1 MLARALEIEGAATPR
16 LLEAMRYST
25 LAGGK
30 RVRPVL
36 VYATGEALG
45 APLELLDAAAAAVE
59 LIHVYSLVHDDLPAM
74 DNDDLR
80 RGRPTC
86 HRAFDEAT
94 AILVG
99 DALQARAFEV
109 LANGAGERF
118 PPMRGIEMLRVLADA
133 IGTRGMA
140 GGQAIDLEAVKQVLG
155 EPELERMHRQKTGA
169 LIQASVLLGAISA
182 GSAGR
187 CRNARRSR
195 NSARRSASP
204 SRSRTTFSTSKAP
217 PPRSANAPAPTRTA
231 SSRRIRRCSAWRS
244 RATQALARR
253 DRAIAA
259 LAPVGHAFR
268 ALREFANFLVARATD
283 GFGLLSPRPACK
295 LRTQCP
301 LASKDLSRCC
311 ARSTLPADLRAQPEN
326 RLGEVCAELRDYL
339 ISSVATRGG
348 HFAAGLGTVELT
360 VALHY
365 VFDTPRRPAGVGRRP
380 PGLSAQGAHRPARPA
395 RHHQAERRARAVS
408 VARGK

>member
-1 MLARALEIEGAATPR
+1 MTPMTPPGAELARAAPTSFLTERVPLYQQRIEGVLAHALEIEGAATPR

-30 RVRPVL
+30 RVRPIL

-45 APLELLDAAAAAVE
+45 ASLEVLDSAAAAVE

-109 LANGAGERF
+109 LANGPASVPAAARL
-118 PPMRGIEMLRVLADA
+118 EMLRVLADA

-140 GGQAIDLEAVKQVLG
+140 GGQAIDLEAVKQLLG
-155 EPELERMHRQKTGA
+155 KPELERMHRQKTGA

-182 GSAGR
+182 GSQDIQERAALAEFGAEIGLAFQIQDDILDVEGTTTELGKRAGADADR
-187 CRNARRSR
+187 IKPTYPSVLGLNESR
-195 NSARRSASP
+195 DE
-204 SRSRTTFSTSKAP
+204 
-217 PPRSANAPAPTRTA
+217 
-231 SSRRIRRCSAWRS
+231 
-244 RATQALARR
+244 ALARR

-259 LAPVGHAFR
+259 LEPWGKRFD
-268 ALREFANFLVARATD
+268 ALREFANFLVAR
-283 GFGLLSPRPACK
+283 
-295 LRTQCP
+295 
-301 LASKDLSRCC
+301 
-311 ARSTLPADLRAQPEN
+311 
-326 RLGEVCAELRDYL
+326 V
-339 ISSVATRGG
+339 
-348 HFAAGLGTVELT
+348 H
-360 VALHY
+360 
-365 VFDTPRRPAGVGRRP
+365 
-380 PGLSAQGAHRPARPA
+380 
-395 RHHQAERRARAVS
+395 
-408 VARGK
+408 

>member
-1 MLARALEIEGAATPR
+1 MLARALEIDGAATPR

-109 LANGAGERF
+109 LAHAPASIAATARL
-118 PPMRGIEMLRVLADA
+118 EMLRVLADA

-140 GGQAIDLEAVKQVLG
+140 GGQAIDLEAVKQT
-155 EPELERMHRQKTGA
+155 LERSRARAHAPAEDRRADPGERAARRHFCRMRRTHR
-169 LIQASVLLGAISA
+169 SA
-182 GSAGR
+182 P
-187 CRNARRSR
+187 RSR
-195 NSARRSASP
+195 NSARKSASR
-204 SRSRTTFSTSKAP
+204 SRSRTTSSTSRAP
-217 PPRSANAPAPTRTA
+217 PPRSANAPAPMPTA
-231 SSRRIRRCSAWRS
+231 SSRPIRRCSACAN

-259 LAPVGHAFR
+259 LAPWGARF
-268 ALREFANFLVARATD
+268 APLTEFANFLVARV
-283 GFGLLSPRPACK
+283 
-295 LRTQCP
+295 
-301 LASKDLSRCC
+301 
-311 ARSTLPADLRAQPEN
+311 N
-326 RLGEVCAELRDYL
+326 
-339 ISSVATRGG
+339 
-348 HFAAGLGTVELT
+348 
-360 VALHY
+360 
-365 VFDTPRRPAGVGRRP
+365 
-380 PGLSAQGAHRPARPA
+380 
-395 RHHQAERRARAVS
+395 
-408 VARGK
+408 